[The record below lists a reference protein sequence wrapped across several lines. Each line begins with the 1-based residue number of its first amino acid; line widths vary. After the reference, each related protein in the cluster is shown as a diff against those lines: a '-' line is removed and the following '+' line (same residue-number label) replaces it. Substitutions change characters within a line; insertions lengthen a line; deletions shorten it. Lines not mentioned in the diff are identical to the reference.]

1 MIVLTGTRI
10 SRVKDKEPKEQE
22 AGAATEGGKNIKKQ
36 YWGGGCL
43 GPLIVKEINIILK
56 SMLLDD
62 NVTYLATLSI
72 PL

>member
-1 MIVLTGTRI
+1 M
-10 SRVKDKEPKEQE
+10 EPE

>member
-36 YWGGGCL
+36 YWGVCVCL

-56 SMLLDD
+56 S
-62 NVTYLATLSI
+62 I
-72 PL
+72 G